1 MIFEKVSFKN
11 LDFLSPLVYDY
22 LYNQEK
28 TKPLFKF
35 TPDLYGLDNAINEI
49 NFSKE
54 NRQILTE
61 VIQEQY
67 KNLNLEQS
75 NLVLQNIEFLKQ
87 ENTYTVTTAHQLCLA
102 TGPLY
107 FIYKILSTIKLAKIL
122 QAKYPHKN
130 FVPVYWMGGEDHDFE
145 EINHFNI
152 YNKTIEWQKDETGA
166 VGRLSTSGLER
177 VVEDLNAILG
187 ESDFEQNFLSKFKKY
202 FTENKFQNYGQSFQ
216 AFVYDLFA
224 DYGVLVLNQDNEKLK
239 HSFKN
244 HLIKEITEQTIS
256 NSIQPN
262 LHFLNEH
269 YHVQASPR
277 DINVFY
283 LLKNA
288 RERIEFDG
296 EVYKVLNSNLTFTKE
311 ALLSDIEQNPEN
323 YSPNVLLRPLYQ
335 QHILPNI
342 ATIGG
347 GGEVAYWL
355 QLKDVFTAFNTF
367 YPVVFL
373 RDMAMIINK
382 SNQKRMEEWQLNNE
396 AIFAHKD
403 ELIKKIVDQ
412 NTQIDLTLKKE
423 KIEIEEVYNS
433 LIKKAVKVDKN
444 LEKSVLAEMQKTI
457 NSFSNLES
465 KLIRAEKK
473 NQEQT
478 VLQIESFKNKLFPNG
493 VLQERYENF
502 LPYYT
507 KHKEAFFEQ
516 LLQHFNLL
524 DYKMHIIKE

>member
-1 MIFEKVSFKN
+1 MIFEKVSFNN
-11 LDFLSPLVYDY
+11 LEILTPLVHDY
-22 LYNQEK
+22 LFNQKK
-28 TKPLFKF
+28 TKQLFDF
-35 TPDLYGLDNAINEI
+35 EPDLVGLEKAIGSLK
-49 NFSKE
+49 FPKE
-54 NRQILTE
+54 NRLLIAEMLK
-61 VIQEQY
+61 EQY
-67 KNLNLEQS
+67 EKLNLEENS
-75 NLVLQNIEFLKQ
+75 LVVQNIDLLKQ

-107 FIYKILSTIKLAKIL
+107 FIYKILSAIKLAKIL
-122 QAKYPHKN
+122 QTKYPHKN
-130 FVPVYWMGGEDHDFE
+130 FVPVYWMGGEDHDIE

-152 YNKTIEWQKDETGA
+152 YNKTIEWKTDATGG
-166 VGRLSTSGLER
+166 VGRLPTDGLEK
-177 VVEDLNAILG
+177 VVEDLKAILG
-187 ESDFEQNFLSKFKKY
+187 ESDFEQSFLSKFNKY
-202 FTENKFQNYGQSFQ
+202 FTENQFQNYGQSFQ
-216 AFVYDLFA
+216 AFIYDLFSG
-224 DYGVLVLNQDNEKLK
+224 YEVLVLNQDDEKLK
-239 HSFKN
+239 YSFKN

-283 LLKNA
+283 LLENG

-296 EVYKVLNSNLTFTKE
+296 NKFKVLNTDISFTEE
-311 ALLSDIEQNPEN
+311 AIINDINANPAN

-335 QHILPNI
+335 QYTLPNI
-342 ATIGG
+342 ASIGG

-382 SNQKRMEEWQLNNE
+382 SNQKKIEEWQLNNQ

-403 ELIKKIVDQ
+403 ELIKKIIDQ
-412 NTQIDLTLKKE
+412 NTQVDLTL
-423 KIEIEEVYNS
+423 EIEKNEIERVYNH
-433 LIKKAVKVDKN
+433 LIQKAIKVDKN
-444 LEKSVLAEMQKTI
+444 LEKSVLAEMQKTL
-457 NSFSNLES
+457 NSLSNLES
-465 KLIRAEKK
+465 KLVRAEKK

-478 VLQIESFKNKLFPNG
+478 VQQIENFKNKLFPNG

-502 LPYYT
+502 LPYYF
-507 KHKEAFFEQ
+507 KHKEQFFEQ
-516 LLQHFNLL
+516 LLQNFNILEN
-524 DYKMHIIKE
+524 KMHIVKE